1 MTEPPSPR
9 GLLGAT
15 GLWTIQL
22 EGLPSSALRETVQ
35 EIEALGWPALW
46 IPETF
51 GREALSASALLLS
64 ATERPAAVTGTATP
78 WGRDPPTAPRGHPP
92 PPQALP
98 RR

>member
-1 MTEPPSPR
+1 MSEPHSPR

-22 EGLPSSALRETVQ
+22 EGLPSGALRETVQ

-51 GREALSASALLLS
+51 GREAPVGL
-64 ATERPAAVTGTATP
+64 
-78 WGRDPPTAPRGHPP
+78 DPPAQRHR
-92 PPQALP
+92 AA
-98 RR
+98 RRRHRHRHHLGA

>member
-1 MTEPPSPR
+1 MTEPPSLR

-51 GREALSASALLLS
+51 GREALSASTPPA
-64 ATERPAAVTGTATP
+64 ERHRAARCRHRHRHHLGT
-78 WGRDPPTAPRGHPP
+78 
-92 PPQALP
+92 
-98 RR
+98 